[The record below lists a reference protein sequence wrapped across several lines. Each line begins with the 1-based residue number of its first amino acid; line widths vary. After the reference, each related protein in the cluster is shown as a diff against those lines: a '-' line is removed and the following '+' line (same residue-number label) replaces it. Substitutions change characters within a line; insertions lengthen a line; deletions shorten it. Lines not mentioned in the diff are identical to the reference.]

1 MLSCSTSWNSTRHTD
16 GEAMLQELVDLGFER
31 VELGHGVRL
40 SLMEG
45 VLRFVEKGGVKI
57 SSLHNFCPL
66 PVEITRP
73 SPDCYQFSSPDQRE
87 RERALR
93 FSFQTIDFAA
103 RLGAEFVVLHLGRV
117 PVEDYTDR
125 LIRMAEVGLHLS
137 RGYVQ
142 TKLEAV
148 RKRESA
154 APPHLQRALDCLEQ
168 VAAHAAEKGIMLGV
182 ESRHSFEE
190 IPTER
195 EMLNLLDEF
204 REFTNVGYWHDFG
217 HVQVKHNLGYL
228 DHVEWMSQIGP
239 RLIGCH
245 LHDTQWP
252 GRDHQPPFTGDVPY
266 DQLIP
271 LLPQKER
278 TLFVFEMSPRR
289 TREEII
295 EAREKWTAK
304 FGA

>member
-1 MLSCSTSWNSTRHTD
+1 MLSCSTCWNSGRHQD
-16 GEAMLQELVDLGFER
+16 GELMLEEILELGFDR
-31 VELGHGVRL
+31 VELGHGIRL

-45 VLRFVEKGGVKI
+45 IQRMYQKGRVQF

-66 PVEITRP
+66 PIEITRA
-73 SPDCYQFSSPDQRE
+73 SPDCYKFSSPEERE
-87 RERALR
+87 RERAVKHT
-93 FSFQTIDFAA
+93 FQTIDFAE
-103 RLGAEFVVLHLGRV
+103 RFGAPYVVLHLGRT
-117 PVEDYTDR
+117 PLDDYTDKLLR
-125 LIRMAEVGLHLS
+125 LAEVGLHNS
-137 RGYVQ
+137 RGFVKE
-142 TKLEAV
+142 KLECI
-148 RKRESA
+148 RKREDKA
-154 APPHLQRALDCLEQ
+154 KPFLQRAKDCLAR
-168 VAAHAAEKGIMLGV
+168 VAEYAATKNIRLGV

-190 IPTER
+190 IPNER
-195 EMLNLLDEF
+195 EMLEVLDEF
-204 REFTNVGYWHDFG
+204 NVPAVGYWHDFG

-228 DHVEWMSQIGP
+228 DHFEWLQKVAP

-252 GRDHQPPFTGDVPY
+252 GRDHMAPFTGEVEY
-266 DQLIP
+266 DKLLP
-271 LLPQKER
+271 LLPKD